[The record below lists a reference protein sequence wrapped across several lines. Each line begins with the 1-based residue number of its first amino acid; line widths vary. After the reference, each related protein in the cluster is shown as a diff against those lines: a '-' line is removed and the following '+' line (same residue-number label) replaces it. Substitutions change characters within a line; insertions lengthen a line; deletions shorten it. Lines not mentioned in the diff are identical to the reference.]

1 MTVGQPV
8 EMSNK
13 QCRLGAGLNERSRMQ
28 TQIWASVATKVIIEA
43 RSIGDGGP
51 ERQRRMQ
58 DFGLGSEFKKGSKR
72 GR

>member
-1 MTVGQPV
+1 MGQPV
-8 EMSNK
+8 EMSNE
-13 QCRLGAGLNERSRMQ
+13 QCRLGARLNERSRMQ
-28 TQIWASVATKVIIEA
+28 TEIWVSVATMVITED

>member
-8 EMSNK
+8 EMSNE
-13 QCRLGAGLNERSRMQ
+13 QRRLGAGLNERSRMQ
-28 TQIWASVATKVIIEA
+28 TEIWVSVATTVIIED

-51 ERQRRMQ
+51 ERLRRMQ